1 MPGRGREPA
10 CCNAASWPQCR
21 DDGGDEDDRQFPA
34 FLLTRVAARHRP
46 EDHCEDG
53 EEEEGDDDGC
63 SCSMCRC
70 TSASMVAWSV
80 CGGKKHRL
88 PQKRGHS
95 TVIPSRSP
103 TGSSVHSAIVHLP
116 VRNRLTRLPFFFG
129 RNLVQSQSFPR
140 ILAWQRYG
148 NACPTRD
155 SSTGSPAQCVP
166 STWPT
171 CKTEGRPSPLPS
183 GCVPPQLGSTI
194 LTAHTAQLTPVEVTQ
209 PVGVRPLPTLGRSL
223 PGWSV
228 DMYPV
233 SAVLKTERHFPDSS
247 LLASCQLGAAV
258 LLVVSNFAI
267 SCRHRSGCAHESPL
281 VNGANPI
288 T

>member
-1 MPGRGREPA
+1 
-10 CCNAASWPQCR
+10 
-21 DDGGDEDDRQFPA
+21 
-34 FLLTRVAARHRP
+34 
-46 EDHCEDG
+46 
-53 EEEEGDDDGC
+53 
-63 SCSMCRC
+63 
-70 TSASMVAWSV
+70 
-80 CGGKKHRL
+80 L

-116 VRNRLTRLPFFFG
+116 VRNRLTRLPFFFAG
-129 RNLVQSQSFPR
+129 TWCNHNHSLGAWRGSDMATHARRETPR
-140 ILAWQRYG
+140 RDRRP
-148 NACPTRD
+148 NVCPPR
-155 SSTGSPAQCVP
+155 GH
-166 STWPT
+166 T
-171 CKTEGRPSPLPS
+171 CKTEGRPSPLPPR
-183 GCVPPQLGSTI
+183 CVPPQLGSTI
-194 LTAHTAQLTPVEVTQ
+194 LTAHTAQLTSVEVTQ
-209 PVGVRPLPTLGRSL
+209 PVGVRLLPTLGRSL

-233 SAVLKTERHFPDSS
+233 SAVLKTERRFPDSS